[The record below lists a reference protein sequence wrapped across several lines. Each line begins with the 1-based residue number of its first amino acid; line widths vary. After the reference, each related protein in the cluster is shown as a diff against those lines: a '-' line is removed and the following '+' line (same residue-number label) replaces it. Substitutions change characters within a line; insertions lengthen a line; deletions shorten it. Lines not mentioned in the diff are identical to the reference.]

1 VRGSIRL
8 TAATLEIPTGAC
20 HSNFVREREP
30 IVMFSDYACPWCY
43 LGRAR
48 LQKAIDGLQ
57 QPTMI
62 RPFPLSPDTPPEGRD
77 LVRELA
83 RKGIDLEQAHARLI
97 PLMDAEGLEFPS
109 IAAGR
114 RLWSTRR
121 AQELALW
128 AEEQG
133 AFDRVEALHD
143 RLFRAVQVENLN
155 VYELEVLVVLANDV
169 GFDGEAARVAL
180 ERGDLGPARELS
192 WRTAT
197 RAGITGVPTY
207 VAGGY
212 GIVGAQ
218 PVDVLRE
225 FVFEVQAQ
233 AETRL
238 P

>member
-1 VRGSIRL
+1 
-8 TAATLEIPTGAC
+8 
-20 HSNFVREREP
+20 
-30 IVMFSDYACPWCY
+30 MFSDYACPWCY

-48 LQKAIDGLQ
+48 LQKAIEGLPAASW
-57 QPTMI
+57 QPTLI
-62 RPFPLSPDTPPEGRD
+62 RPFPLSPNTPPEGRE
-77 LVRELA
+77 LARELA
-83 RKGIDLEQAHARLI
+83 HKGMDLELAHARLI
-97 PLMDAEGLEFPS
+97 PLMEAEGLEFPPL
-109 IAAGR
+109 AAGR

-133 AFDRVEALHD
+133 SPALVEALHD
-143 RLFRAVQVENLN
+143 RLFRAVQVENQN
-155 VYELEVLVVLANDV
+155 VHELDVLAQLANEV
-169 GFDGEAARVAL
+169 GLDGAAARAAL
-180 ERGDLGPARELS
+180 ERGDLAAARELS

-233 AETRL
+233 AETRSSSG
-238 P
+238 